1 MDLKEW
7 FANRRKQQNSLEEV
21 KQPLTTEEYCAL
33 WRQCFQCRELIY
45 TRDLRNNQLVC
56 PKCQYHFRIGALDRI
71 EQLTEADSFQE
82 LDGLLSSVDPLDFF
96 DTGSYAVKLKE
107 ASQKSGLP
115 EAILTGTALIK
126 GKLVALAVMDFA
138 HFGGSMGSVV
148 GEKIARLIEH
158 AIKHKLPV
166 VIVSSSGGA
175 RMQEGIFSLMQMAKT
190 SAALQGLAEAGLLYI
205 SVLTEPT
212 YGGVTASYAFLG
224 DIVIAEPGARIGF
237 AGRRVIEQTI
247 RQKLPAD
254 FQTAEYL
261 LKHGQIDMVVER
273 SRLSGVIAQLIEF
286 HQPMEFRPHS
296 TKQKSTNVA
305 NHPEKELLNRNQ

>member
-1 MDLKEW
+1 MDLKDW
-7 FANRRKQQNSLEEV
+7 FANRRKQRNNLEEV

-71 EQLTEADSFQE
+71 EQLTDPDSFQE
-82 LDGLLSSVDPLDFF
+82 IDGLLSSTNPLEFF

-107 ASQKSGLP
+107 ASQKSGLL
-115 EAILTGTALIK
+115 EAIITGTGLIE
-126 GKLVALAVMDFA
+126 GKAVALAVMDFA

-148 GEKIARLIEH
+148 GEKIARLVEH

-190 SAALQGLAEAGLLYI
+190 SAALQGLHEAGLLYI

-273 SRLSGVIAQLIEF
+273 SRLNEVIAQMIDF
-286 HQPMEFRPHS
+286 HQSIEFRPPTS
-296 TKQKSTNVA
+296 KQKITA
-305 NHPEKELLNRNQ
+305 AARLGTE